1 MHAHLESNSLA
12 VTQQKG
18 NGMSKVLL
26 LGGFHPGQS
35 LWSIRN
41 GFQRIGCEVGYQP
54 TRGCIAT
61 RMEADIALAKEE
73 ADRIPDPSQW
83 NLTCP
88 DDEAFQQKLL
98 ERIGEEK
105 PELLLWWFSKD
116 DRPSGLIQQVR
127 RKYPWCKTV
136 THTQDDPWDLLRNPQ
151 FSAEFEFAA
160 TCCKESLAVYESQG
174 IKAIVLYPPPA
185 HELHGAAQPVPQESC
200 DFTLTVL
207 SLYARE
213 GGSDKEYL
221 SSADLVQ
228 RITHVIP
235 FPDQRALRQ
244 QVVAAIKDL
253 GRIHIYGG
261 LGFGTFEEIPR
272 YAYRGFRGYEELPGI
287 YAAAKINLNQ
297 HNSPQAHGYLNQR
310 DTAITGSGGF
320 MLTDYVE
327 GIEEVF
333 EIGKEIDT
341 WNCLEELQDKAKW
354 WLEHDN
360 QRKQA
365 AARAQQRILQDY
377 GNEAYARKLI
387 AFVQNAK

>member
-1 MHAHLESNSLA
+1 
-12 VTQQKG
+12 
-18 NGMSKVLL
+18 MSKVLL

-35 LWSIRN
+35 LWSIQK
-41 GFQRIGCEVGYQP
+41 GFQRIGCEVLYQP

-61 RMEADIALAKEE
+61 RVEADIALAKEE
-73 ADRIPDPSQW
+73 ADRIADPSKW
-83 NLTCP
+83 NLTYP
-88 DDEAFQQKLL
+88 DDEAFQRNLL
-98 ERIGEEK
+98 ERIEEEK

-116 DRPSGLIQQVR
+116 DRPAGLIQQVR
-127 RKYPWCKTV
+127 EKYPWCKTV
-136 THTQDDPWDLLRNPQ
+136 THTQDDPWDLLRNPE

-160 TCCKESLAVYESQG
+160 TCCQESLAVYESRG
-174 IKAIVLYPPPA
+174 IKAILLYPPPA
-185 HELHGAAQPVPQESC
+185 DELHGMAKPTPHELC
-200 DFTLTVL
+200 DFTLTIL
-207 SLYARE
+207 SLYARG
-213 GGSDKEYL
+213 GGSDQQYL

-235 FPDQRALRQ
+235 FPDQRALRH
-244 QVVAAIKDL
+244 QVVATIQDL

-261 LGFGTFEEIPR
+261 LGFGTFEEVPR

-297 HNSPQAHGYLNQR
+297 HNSPQSRGYLNQR

-341 WNCLEELQDKAKW
+341 WKSLEELQDKAKW

-360 QRKQA
+360 QREQA
-365 AARAQQRILQDY
+365 AARAQQRILRDY
-377 GNEAYARKLI
+377 GNQAYAQKLM